1 MKPSTEPRQ
10 DQRVVCRLFRRTLR
24 TTASGQSARRLA
36 IIDNRARVHA
46 GAKFR
51 VPISIDL
58 ERQVAQEILGWT
70 ACRVR
75 AGPLFGYPPDS
86 TGEGHE
92 LEKVPAY
99 AEDLLDA

>member
-1 MKPSTEPRQ
+1 M
-10 DQRVVCRLFRRTLR
+10 
-24 TTASGQSARRLA
+24 
-36 IIDNRARVHA
+36 
-46 GAKFR
+46 
-51 VPISIDL
+51 PISIDL
-58 ERQVAQEILGWT
+58 ERQVAQEIMGWT

-86 TGEGHE
+86 TGEEHE